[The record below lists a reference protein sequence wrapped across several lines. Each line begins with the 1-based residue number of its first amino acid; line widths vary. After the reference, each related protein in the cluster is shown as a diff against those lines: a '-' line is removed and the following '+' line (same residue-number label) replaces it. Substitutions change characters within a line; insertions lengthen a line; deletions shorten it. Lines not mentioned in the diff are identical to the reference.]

1 MVAFRCA
8 LLSAPCAS
16 PAVSAS
22 ASAAP
27 EELSSNP
34 EDPSSVVLEDVHA
47 DEDDVEDA
55 IQLDEP
61 CPRPETDD
69 DAAPANDQ
77 TLTCPR
83 CSEFTCAQEI
93 NLEAHLRQCRRRE
106 VGDHVDVV
114 YPSTTLFPT
123 PEELKE
129 QESQPTT
136 NEGLSTIVKASKIAT
151 NPVAQHSIV
160 AGPSHQP
167 ATAPMRRGGR
177 PAKESAMPISRGG
190 KLNVS
195 SPSGL
200 RTCLFSSNAPL
211 SFC

>member
-8 LLSAPCAS
+8 LLSAPRAS
-16 PAVSAS
+16 PAVFVSAS
-22 ASAAP
+22 AVP
-27 EELSSNP
+27 GEPSSNP
-34 EDPSSVVLEDVHA
+34 KDPSSVVPEDVHA

-69 DAAPANDQ
+69 DAAPANGE
-77 TLTCPR
+77 TLTCSR
-83 CSEFTCAQEI
+83 CSEFTCTQEI

-106 VGDHVDVV
+106 VGDHIDVV

-151 NPVAQHSIV
+151 NPVAQHTIV

-167 ATAPMRRGGR
+167 ATVPTRRGGR
-177 PAKESAMPISRGG
+177 PAKESAIPISRGG

-200 RTCLFSSNAPL
+200 RTCLFSSIVPL
-211 SFC
+211 PFS